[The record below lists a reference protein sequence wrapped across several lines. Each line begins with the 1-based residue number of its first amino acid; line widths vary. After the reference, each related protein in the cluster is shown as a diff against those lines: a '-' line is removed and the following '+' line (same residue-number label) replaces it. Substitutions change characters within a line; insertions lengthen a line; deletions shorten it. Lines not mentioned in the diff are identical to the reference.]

1 MRFVIQHHTRYNYS
15 QDIQLGP
22 QLLRFY
28 PRSDSLQS
36 IVSYQIQIDPIPAGC
51 NEYLDLEGNRVRQ
64 VWFDG
69 VTRYLDIQVNMTV
82 DTHTRPT
89 VEGYLAPQALSLPI
103 QHEQDY
109 SYVQAYLQ
117 RIDMD
122 DSVTAFA
129 AELSI
134 AVNHQTLAF
143 LKQLNQQLHSEFC
156 QIHRDSGPPQTPAFT
171 LQTRH
176 GACRD
181 LALLF
186 VDCCRA
192 EGIAARFVS
201 GYQKGDTQSQQRH
214 LHAWP
219 EVYLPGAGWYAYDPT
234 HGEMVSDTH
243 VTIAAAAHPGDTM
256 PVTGSFDAQGANSTL
271 DYQINIQ
278 SIIG

>member
-1 MRFVIQHHTRYNYS
+1 MRFVIQHHTHYNYS
-15 QDIQLGP
+15 HNIELGP

-36 IVSYQIQIDPIPAGC
+36 VISYQIQITPTPVGC

-69 VTRYLDIQVNMTV
+69 VTSELDIQVNMMV
-82 DTHTRPT
+82 DTHTRPKL
-89 VEGYLAPQALSLPI
+89 EGFLAPQALLLPI
-103 QHEQDY
+103 QHEHDY

-122 DSVTAFA
+122 DSVTVFA

-134 AVNHQTLAF
+134 AVSHQTLAF
-143 LKQLNQQLHSEFC
+143 LNQLNHQLHNEFH

-192 EGIAARFVS
+192 EGVAARFVS
-201 GYQKGDTQSQQRH
+201 GYQKGDTTNQLRH

-234 HGEMVSDTH
+234 HGEAVSDTH
-243 VTIAAAAHPGDTM
+243 VTIAAAAHPEDTM
-256 PVTGSFDAQGANSTL
+256 PVTGSYDAQGANSTL

-278 SIIG
+278 SMII

>member
-1 MRFVIQHHTRYNYS
+1 MRFIIQHHTRYNYS
-15 QDIQLGP
+15 HNIKLGP

-28 PRSDSLQS
+28 PRNDSRQNV
-36 IVSYQIQIDPIPAGC
+36 ISYQIQVNPIPAGY
-51 NEYLDLEGNRVRQ
+51 NEYVDLEGNRVRQ
-64 VWFDG
+64 IWFDG
-69 VTRYLDIQVNMTV
+69 GTNYLDIQVNMTV
-82 DTHTRPT
+82 ATHTRPT
-89 VEGYLAPQALSLPI
+89 LEGYLTPQALSLPI
-103 QHEQDY
+103 QHDQDY
-109 SYVQAYLQ
+109 NYVQAYLQ

-122 DSVTAFA
+122 DNVTVFA

-134 AVNHQTLAF
+134 AANHQTLAF
-143 LKQLNQQLHSEFC
+143 LKQLNQQLHSEFH

-186 VDCCRA
+186 ADCCRA

-201 GYQKGDTQSQQRH
+201 GYQKGESQSQQRH

-243 VTIAAAAHPGDTM
+243 VTIAAAAHPEDTM
-256 PVTGSFDAQGANSTL
+256 PVTGSFDAQGANSIL
-271 DYQINIQ
+271 DYQIKIQ

>member
-1 MRFVIQHHTRYNYS
+1 MRFVIQHHTHYNYS
-15 QDIQLGP
+15 DKIELGP

-36 IVSYQIQIDPIPAGC
+36 VISYQIQVDPIPVGC

-69 VTRYLDIQVNMTV
+69 FTSYLDILVNIV
-82 DTHTRPT
+82 IDTHIKPEL
-89 VEGYLAPQALSLPI
+89 EGFLAPQALWLPV
-103 QHEQDY
+103 QHEHDY

-122 DSVTAFA
+122 DSVTVFA

-134 AVNHQTLAF
+134 AVKHQTLAF
-143 LKQLNQQLHSEFC
+143 LNQLNQQLHSEFR
-156 QIHRDSGPPQTPAFT
+156 QIHRHSGPPQAPAFT
-171 LQTRH
+171 LEARQ

-219 EVYLPGAGWYAYDPT
+219 EVYLPGAGWCAYDPT
-234 HGEMVSDTH
+234 HGEAVSDTH
-243 VTIAAAAHPGDTM
+243 VTIAAAAHPEDTM
-256 PVTGSFDAQGANSTL
+256 PVTGSFDSQGASSTL
-271 DYQINIQ
+271 DYQIQIQ
-278 SIIG
+278 LI

>member
-1 MRFVIQHHTRYNYS
+1 MRFIIQHHTHYGYS
-15 QDIQLGP
+15 KKVRLGS

-28 PRSDSLQS
+28 PRVDSLQS
-36 IVSYQIQIDPIPAGC
+36 VINYQIQVDPIPIGF

-69 VTRYLDIQVNMTV
+69 LTDHLGIQVNMTI
-82 DTHTRPT
+82 DTHRLTAL
-89 VEGYLAPQALSLPI
+89 GGFLDSHALSLPI
-103 QHEQDY
+103 QHQHDY

-129 AELSI
+129 AELSM

-143 LKQLNQQLHSEFC
+143 LTQLNQQLHSEFC
-156 QIHRDSGPPQTPAFT
+156 QIHRHAGPPQKPAFT
-171 LQTRH
+171 LQTRQ

-192 EGIAARFVS
+192 EGIASRFVS
-201 GYQKGDTQSQQRH
+201 GYQKGNVQSKQRH

-219 EVYLPGAGWYAYDPT
+219 EVYLPGAGWCAYDPT
-234 HGEMVSDTH
+234 RGEAVSDTH
-243 VTIAAAAHPGDTM
+243 ATIAAAAHPEDTM
-256 PVTGSFDAQGANSTL
+256 PVTGSFDSQGASSTL

-278 SIIG
+278 SSRN

>member
-1 MRFVIQHHTRYNYS
+1 MRFIIQHHTHYNYS
-15 QDIQLGP
+15 HNVQLSP

-28 PRSDSLQS
+28 PRNDSLQS
-36 IVSYQIQIDPIPAGC
+36 VVNYQIQVDPIPVDC
-51 NEYLDLEGNRVRQ
+51 NEYLDLEGNRVRR

-69 VTRYLDIQVNMTV
+69 FTNYLDIQVNMTI
-82 DTHTRPT
+82 DTYRLMALGGLEPR
-89 VEGYLAPQALSLPI
+89 VLSLPI
-103 QHEQDY
+103 QHQDDY

-122 DSVTAFA
+122 DSVTIFA

-134 AVNHQTLAF
+134 TVNHQTLAF
-143 LKQLNQQLHSEFC
+143 LNELNQQLHNEFN
-156 QIHRDSGPPQTPAFT
+156 QIHRHSGPPQTPAFT

-186 VDCCRA
+186 IDCCRA

-201 GYQKGDTQSQQRH
+201 GYQKGDIQSKQRH

-219 EVYLPGAGWYAYDPT
+219 EVYLPGAGWRAYDPT
-234 HGEMVSDTH
+234 HGETVSDTH
-243 VTIAAAAHPGDTM
+243 VTIAAAAHPEDTM
-256 PVTGSFDAQGANSTL
+256 PITGSFDAQGASSTL

-278 SIIG
+278 AIVI

>member
-15 QDIQLGP
+15 HNIELGP

-36 IVSYQIQIDPIPAGC
+36 VINYQIQIDPMPAGC

-64 VWFDG
+64 IWFDG
-69 VTRYLDIQVNMTV
+69 FTSYLDIQVNMTV
-82 DTHTRPT
+82 DTHTPT
-89 VEGYLAPQALSLPI
+89 KLEGFLTPQALSLPM
-103 QHEQDY
+103 QYEHDY
-109 SYVQAYLQ
+109 SYVQACLQ
-117 RIDMD
+117 RTDMD
-122 DSVTAFA
+122 DSVTVFA

-134 AVNHQTLAF
+134 AVNHQALAF
-143 LKQLNQQLHSEFC
+143 LNQLNQQLHSEFR
-156 QIHRDSGPPQTPAFT
+156 QIHRHSGPPQTPAFT
-171 LQTRH
+171 LRTRH

-201 GYQKGDTQSQQRH
+201 GYQKGGTQSKQCH

-219 EVYLPGAGWYAYDPT
+219 EVYLPGAGWCACDPT
-234 HGEMVSDTH
+234 HGEAVSDTH
-243 VTIAAAAHPGDTM
+243 VTIAAAAQPEDTM
-256 PVTGSFDAQGANSTL
+256 PVTGSFDSRGASSSL

-278 SIIG
+278 SIII